1 MQIKAFLL
9 ALTGQALA
17 APASTQGDGVA
28 ALVPRQT
35 IQTVTDQLLF
45 GMTLPSF
52 TSRRN
57 AKNPPTLD
65 WSSDNC
71 SNSPDNPLGFP
82 FSPACHRHDF
92 GYRNYKKQSRFTD
105 SARLRIDNNFKTE
118 YDSPSMSPLGVIR
131 LTGSIVSTGSA
142 QPWVCRV
149 CVRRLQTFTT
159 RQSGYSA
166 EVVPPQASVMT
177 ARRSWCSSM
186 RPQSRDTT
194 SSSTRPGLTGKSR
207 SEVLRVWKLDVL
219 VQWIYFHGV
228 SSARGR
234 DLCILMMGCCGH

>member
-9 ALTGQALA
+9 ALAGQALA
-17 APASTQGDGVA
+17 APASIQADGVA
-28 ALVPRQT
+28 AVVPRQT
-35 IQTVTDQLLF
+35 AQTVTDQLLF

-118 YDSPSMSPLGVIR
+118 YESPSMSPTRSIR
-131 LTGSIVSTGSA
+131 LTGVIVSTGSA
-142 QPWVCRV
+142 RLCPCGV
-149 CVRRLQTFTT
+149 CVRRLLTSIT
-159 RQSGYSA
+159 RQSGFSV
-166 EVVPPQASVMT
+166 EVAPPQASVMT
-177 ARRSWCSSM
+177 ARRSWCRSM
-186 RPQSRDTT
+186 RPQLRDTT
-194 SSSTRPGLTGKSR
+194 SSSRRPGLTEKSR
-207 SEVLRVWKLDVL
+207 SKVLGVCKVGMPWYKWDIFTVSPL
-219 VQWIYFHGV
+219 HGV
-228 SSARGR
+228 EIWASR
-234 DLCILMMGCCGH
+234 